1 MNVLGRWWTI
11 ISPVIIQ
18 SFKYTVVYLKL
29 CSVWKRS
36 YGLNMEMLLWR
47 IVELSENNC
56 RYGRLTFILLVC
68 VKLYILDSLTYSFV
82 PTYCTIFVTKIH
94 RWGVMR
100 LSIVNFVNHSV
111 VLRNL
116 LINVCWIGAQCSH
129 VQQQWT
135 SNGWNNDLTYNFIF
149 VEISKKYRKVNLLSS

>member
-56 RYGRLTFILLVC
+56 RYGRFDF
-68 VKLYILDSLTYSFV
+68 Y
-82 PTYCTIFVTKIH
+82 
-94 RWGVMR
+94 
-100 LSIVNFVNHSV
+100 N
-111 VLRNL
+111 
-116 LINVCWIGAQCSH
+116 IGMCKTLH
-129 VQQQWT
+129 P
-135 SNGWNNDLTYNFIF
+135 
-149 VEISKKYRKVNLLSS
+149 